1 MVRFPLPRVQFVP
14 CDPETRETRQT
25 GLSVVTVERIVQ
37 STASVEMRVS
47 RRFLSSFPALVTR
60 GPAGQVAVER
70 LTEADL
76 PRECLYKQTRGS
88 CDLLVRV
95 EFSTLNYK
103 DALVVSGR
111 YPGLRTPMVAGCD
124 IAGRVVE
131 DRSGRLREGEGVVS
145 NGWGVGTD
153 HYGGF
158 AGLASLRS
166 CWALQLPGGM
176 TSKQAATIGTAG
188 YTAMLC
194 IQAMEDIG
202 LRPGRG
208 PVMVTGATGGVGS
221 VAVLL
226 LAQLGYSVT
235 AVSGKAETEAA
246 YLTALGASE
255 VLDRRQLEGE
265 PRPLGRETYSGC
277 VDSCGGRV
285 LAGLLPLIQ
294 YGGVVSACG
303 LASGLALTSTV
314 APFIL
319 RGVTLAG
326 VESALLPLERRRQVY
341 TRFGPLLTEDKL
353 ALLSGQFSPGSD
365 RRVMAGVA
373 GEDRTVG
380 LSHLPQ
386 LADRMLEGKITGRY
400 VVDLSLE

>member
-1 MVRFPLPRVQFVP
+1 
-14 CDPETRETRQT
+14 
-25 GLSVVTVERIVQ
+25 
-37 STASVEMRVS
+37 MRVS
-47 RRFLSSFPALVTR
+47 RTFLSSFPALVTR
-60 GPAGQVAVER
+60 GKAGQVGVER
-70 LTEADL
+70 LSESDL
-76 PRECLYKQTRGS
+76 PRECGYKQTRGS
-88 CDLLVRV
+88 CDLLVKV

-111 YPGLRTPMVAGCD
+111 YPGLQTPMVGGCD

-131 DRSGRLREGEGVVS
+131 DRSGRLKEGESVLF

-166 CWALQLPGGM
+166 CWALQLPGEM
-176 TSKQAATIGTAG
+176 TTRQAATIGTAG

-202 LRPGRG
+202 LQPGRG
-208 PVMVTGATGGVGS
+208 PVLVTGATGGVGS

-226 LAQLGYSVT
+226 LAELGYQVT

-246 YLTALGASE
+246 YLRALGASD
-255 VLDRRQLEGE
+255 VLDRRDFEGE

-285 LAGLLPLIQ
+285 LASVLPLIQ
-294 YGGVVSACG
+294 YGGIVSACG
-303 LASGLALTSTV
+303 LASGMSLTSTV

-326 VESALLPLERRRQVY
+326 VESALLPLQRRIQVY
-341 TRFGPLLTEDKL
+341 TRFGPLLTEARL
-353 ALLSGQFSPGSD
+353 SLLSGQSPPL
-365 RRVMAGVA
+365 AG
-373 GEDRTVG
+373 RT
-380 LSHLPQ
+380 
-386 LADRMLEGKITGRY
+386 AEY
-400 VVDLSLE
+400 